1 MSSRLNKPNN
11 PPLAEDWRVQVQVS
25 SSPKSASSLI
35 ASEPVQTFQRF
46 PRQRRADHGLAA
58 ASRAARLRHREAGR
72 QARADHPRGRAP
84 RANEGRPAG
93 GLLSDRGADR
103 EIAKAVD
110 RGRTTD

>member
-35 ASEPVQTFQRF
+35 ASEPVQTLQRF
-46 PRQRRADHGLAA
+46 PRQRRADHGAAA

-72 QARADHPRGRAP
+72 QARLTTRTGVRLAQMKVGLPADSYPTAELIEKLR
-84 RANEGRPAG
+84 
-93 GLLSDRGADR
+93 
-103 EIAKAVD
+103 KQ
-110 RGRTTD
+110 